1 MLPPRI
7 FGEPSLFHSVR
18 LLVELPDT
26 PKTAASENAQERA
39 QEGILPEQG
48 RGEREDADY
57 GKKGPYPLSE
67 VVFTLYDDGVEKTD
81 HKEGSEAYGQS
92 EAVHEDLPLSEKNRM
107 TPLPER
113 EAWSV

>member
-1 MLPPRI
+1 M
-7 FGEPSLFHSVR
+7 R

-48 RGEREDADY
+48 GGEREDTDY

-67 VVFTLYDDGVEKTD
+67 VVFTFYDDGVEKTD